1 MCLLLL
7 QMHALFTIGRT
18 INFFKIKS
26 YIHETNNMEILL
38 LFMIKVFHEII
49 KVVYEIN
56 FWLIRYIQL
65 MVL

>member
-18 INFFKIKS
+18 IKFFKIKS

-56 FWLIRYIQL
+56 F
-65 MVL
+65 